1 MIDAAGLED
10 IFHLHYEGLCRYAF
24 TFLKD
29 QESAEDVAQKIFV
42 KIWERKEDIAIW
54 KDTKAY
60 LYRSVHNTCLNELK
74 RKSHTSAS
82 PLMDVHHQ
90 QEAEASLVM
99 EASEL
104 EQRIENAVNLLPEK
118 CQEVFRLSRFEEL
131 SYKEISERMNIS
143 VKTVENHMGKAL
155 KTMRTELADYLPTCL
170 IFILFTC

>member
-1 MIDAAGLED
+1 MIDAEGLED

-29 QESAEDVAQKIFV
+29 QESAEDVAQKLFV
-42 KIWERKEDIAIW
+42 KIWERRDDVTIW

-60 LYRSVHNTCLNELK
+60 LYRSVHNSCLNELK
-74 RKSHTSAS
+74 RSTRVTKS
-82 PLMDVHHQ
+82 PLIDIYHQ
-90 QEAEASLVM
+90 QGNEADDHM

-104 EQRIENAVNLLPEK
+104 EERIENAVQLLPEK

-131 SYKEISERMNIS
+131 SYKEISERLNIS

-155 KTMRTELADYLPTCL
+155 KTMRTELADYLPACL